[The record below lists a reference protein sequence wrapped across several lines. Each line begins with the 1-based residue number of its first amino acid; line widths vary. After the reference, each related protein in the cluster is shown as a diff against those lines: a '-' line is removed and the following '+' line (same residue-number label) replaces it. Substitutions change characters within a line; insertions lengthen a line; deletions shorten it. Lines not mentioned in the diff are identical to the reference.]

1 MEWNG
6 KMITDPAE
14 LPPELRPLLEDAN
27 HNGIPDLYE
36 QGVRPIIINGKL
48 YRSVEEVPEPFRA
61 EVEKA
66 LAARQGVVAP
76 APSVEISR
84 SFTINGQSYASLD
97 EVPAE
102 EREII
107 RQAMAKMIGEK
118 PNPPRLGRAPSSRE
132 GSRPVQGSPDRV
144 GEGGLSPPEPE
155 RGRDG
160 EAERSERG
168 GGGGW
173 GAEGRSEPSQGSADR
188 VGEGGLSPPEPERGR
203 VLEPSQGSNNR
214 VGEGG
219 LSPPEPERGR
229 VLEPSQGSNNND
241 MEFPWAVPESRTVSI
256 EKLRSNIVPWVILA
270 AAAGAGL
277 TYLLTR

>member
-118 PNPPRLGRAPSSRE
+118 PNPPRLGRSPSSRE
-132 GSRPVQGSPDRV
+132 GSRPVQGS
-144 GEGGLSPPEPE
+144 
-155 RGRDG
+155 
-160 EAERSERG
+160 
-168 GGGGW
+168 
-173 GAEGRSEPSQGSADR
+173 ADR
-188 VGEGGLSPPEPERGR
+188 VGEGGLS
-203 VLEPSQGSNNR
+203 LA
-214 VGEGG
+214 
-219 LSPPEPERGR
+219 EPERGR

-241 MEFPWAVPESRTVSI
+241 MEFPWAVSESRTVSI

>member
-6 KMITDPAE
+6 KMVTDPAE

-61 EVEKA
+61 EVENA
-66 LAARQGVVAP
+66 LAAPRTGVAP
-76 APSVEISR
+76 EPSVEISR
-84 SFTINGQSYASLD
+84 SFNINGQRYASLD
-97 EVPAE
+97 QVPAE
-102 EREII
+102 ERERI
-107 RQAMAKMIGEK
+107 RQAMSKMIGETPK
-118 PNPPRLGRAPSSRE
+118 PPQSEPVPSSRV
-132 GSRPVQGSPDRV
+132 GRRPAQGSHDRV

-155 RGRDG
+155 RGKDG

-173 GAEGRSEPSQGSADR
+173 GAEGRSEPSQGSHDR
-188 VGEGGLSPPEPERGR
+188 VGEGGLSPPEPERGK
-203 VLEPSQGSNNR
+203 VWEPSQGSHN
-214 VGEGG
+214 
-219 LSPPEPERGR
+219 S
-229 VLEPSQGSNNND
+229 D
-241 MEFPWAVPESRTVSI
+241 MKFPWALPENRPTSTDRA
-256 EKLRSNIVPWVILA
+256 RSSVVPWVILA

-277 TYLLTR
+277 TYLFMR